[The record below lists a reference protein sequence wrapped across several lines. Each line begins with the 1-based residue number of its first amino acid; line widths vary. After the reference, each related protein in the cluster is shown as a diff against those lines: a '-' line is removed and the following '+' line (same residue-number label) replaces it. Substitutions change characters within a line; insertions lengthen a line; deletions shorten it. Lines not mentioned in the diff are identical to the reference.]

1 MSLEQNSDLMP
12 LSAYRDTPARNQLVP
27 CSPGQNQVIPYTPK
41 PSRLLSLSSEPGTKR
56 YALFLPPFY
65 PDNEIQPEVPESSYN
80 FSRRLEI
87 PKMNQVGLLIDFY
100 A

>member
-1 MSLEQNSDLMP
+1 LSIEPNTDLMP
-12 LSAYRDTPARNQLVP
+12 LSAGRDIPAGNQLVP

-41 PSRLLSLSSEPGTKR
+41 PSRTLSFSSEPGTKR
-56 YALFLPPFY
+56 YVLLLPPY
-65 PDNEIQPEVPESSYN
+65 YSENEIQPEVPESAYN
-80 FSRRLEI
+80 SSRRLVI

>member
-1 MSLEQNSDLMP
+1 MSIEQNTDLVP
-12 LSAYRDTPARNQLVP
+12 LSAYRGIPAGNQLVP
-27 CSPGQNQVIPYTPK
+27 CSPGHNQALPYTPN
-41 PSRLLSLSSEPGTKR
+41 PSRTLSLSSEPGTKR

-65 PDNEIQPEVPESSYN
+65 SENEIQPEDPESAYN
-80 FSRRLEI
+80 SSRRLVR